1 MEKKEAGNK
10 YELVVIVESKL
21 TGDEKESIYKEV
33 TETIIKGGG
42 KIINSHVW
50 LERQR
55 LTFPI
60 KRQHE
65 GTYYLINFEAP
76 GPLAKKMDPVLRLN
90 ERLLRYLITHVESHT
105 TLAAGKGTTH
115 HS

>member
-1 MEKKEAGNK
+1 MNK
-10 YELVVIVESKL
+10 YELVVIIDAQKAQPEK
-21 TGDEKESIYKEV
+21 DEIYKQLNDSLV
-33 TETIIKGGG
+33 KGGG
-42 KIINSHVW
+42 KVTAAQVW
-50 LERQR
+50 LERQK
-55 LTFPI
+55 FVFNI
-60 KRQHE
+60 KKKTE